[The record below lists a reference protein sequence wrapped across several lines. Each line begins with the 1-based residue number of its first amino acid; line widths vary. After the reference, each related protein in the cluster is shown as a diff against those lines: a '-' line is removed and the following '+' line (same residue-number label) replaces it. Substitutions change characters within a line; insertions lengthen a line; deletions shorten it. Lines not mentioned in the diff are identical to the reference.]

1 MRRIPPLSF
10 LPPPACFL
18 AALLLLGCATT
29 NNTITDRPKDGL
41 PVTKEGMAALSDS
54 ASRSQTP
61 APVAR
66 VYHYLNQAFNH
77 LETSRKDSAAVSLD
91 RATILLADLLTKSSS
106 GFSGRK
112 LSGLVRVTLELSRDL
127 LPPTSPILPEST
139 LHYLLT
145 VLPDSVTS
153 HIRQHPYYAEFWIR
167 KLAGSADVP
176 VDYRPEVL
184 ENIRYFLTNGRDVFK
199 LWLSRSG
206 VFTPLIQEA
215 LQEAGLPQDL
225 VYKAMIESGFN
236 PKAYSRAGAAGLWQF
251 VSSTAPLYGL
261 KRNFWI
267 DERRDPEKSTHA
279 AIRHIQHLYKL
290 FEDWRLVIAAYN
302 CGQGR
307 LSRIMEKSGTR
318 DFWELHGLPRETRN
332 HVPRFMA
339 ALILS
344 KDPEWFGFTDVVY
357 RAPFSYDLVAVSEW
371 IDLSLAA
378 ECAGA
383 SFESLKALNPELRV
397 GYTPAPPVKR
407 VYHLRVPAGSKER
420 FLTNYARVPAHR
432 KVQMVEY
439 RVRHGD
445 TISGIASQMQ
455 VSTRAVMDANG
466 IHNPKR
472 LQVSTRR
479 KIPIRPGRQY
489 VAKRNT
495 LGVSPDESSHER
507 HTYRV
512 RKGDTLWRI
521 AKDEGVTPDQIRT
534 WNNITAPRHIFP
546 GDRLVIWQ
554 PKGGNPDTPLLGN
567 FYLVRPGDTLWEIAR
582 DFDTSVRNLKKWNGI
597 RHASSLK
604 AGRLILVRPL
614 EENAA
619 D

>member
-1 MRRIPPLSF
+1 MKKSPPQSVFTTSTGL
-10 LPPPACFL
+10 LV
-18 AALLLLGCATT
+18 ALFLLGCAAPQQSVP
-29 NNTITDRPKDGL
+29 DRPTTGL
-41 PVTKEGMAALSDS
+41 PITKEGMAALSDR
-54 ASRSQTP
+54 ASDSPDPSR
-61 APVAR
+61 AAR
-66 VYHYLNQAFNH
+66 IYHYLNHAFNQ
-77 LETSRKDSAAVSLD
+77 LQTNKRDSAAVSLD
-91 RATILLADLLTKSSS
+91 RATILLADLSSKGGS
-106 GFSGRK
+106 GLSSRQ
-112 LSGLVRVTLELSRDL
+112 LSGLVRVTLELNRDL
-127 LPPTSPILPEST
+127 LPPTAPILPEST

-153 HIRQHPYYAEFWIR
+153 HIRQHPFFAEFWIR

-184 ENIRYFLTNGRDVFK
+184 ESIRYFLTDGREVFK

-215 LQEAGLPQDL
+215 LLEAELPQDL

-236 PKAYSRAGAAGLWQF
+236 PRAYSRAGASGLWQF
-251 VSSTAPLYGL
+251 VAATAPLYGL
-261 KRNFWI
+261 KRNCWI

-279 AIRHIQHLYKL
+279 AIRHIKHLYRL

-307 LSRIMEKSGTR
+307 LSRIIEKSGTR
-318 DFWELHGLPRETRN
+318 DFWKLKGLPRETRN

-378 ECAGA
+378 DCAGT
-383 SFESLKALNPELRV
+383 SFESLKALNPELRA
-397 GYTPAPPVKR
+397 GYTPAPPVRR
-407 VYHLRVPAGSKER
+407 VYHLRVPAGSKDR
-420 FLTNYARVPAHR
+420 FLTNYARVPSNR

-445 TISGIASQMQ
+445 TVSGIANQMQ
-455 VSTRAVMDANG
+455 VNTRAVMDANA
-466 IHNPKR
+466 IKNPRR
-472 LQVSTRR
+472 LRVGTRL
-479 KIPIRPGRQY
+479 KIPVRPSRQY
-489 VAKRNT
+489 SKNRLT
-495 LGVSPDESSHER
+495 LGVSPDKNNHEK
-507 HTYRV
+507 HTYNV
-512 RKGDTLWRI
+512 RRGDTLWGI
-521 AKDEGVTPDQIRT
+521 AKEEGVTPDQIRT
-534 WNNITAPRHIFP
+534 WNSLTVPKHIFP
-546 GDRLVIWQ
+546 GDRLVIWR
-554 PKGGNPDTPLLGN
+554 PKGSDTPLLGN
-567 FYLVRPGDTLWEIAR
+567 FYLVRSGDTLWEIAR

-597 RHASSLK
+597 RRASSLK
-604 AGRLILVRPL
+604 AGRRLLVKPL
-614 EENAA
+614 ELNEA